1 MISVLVRQIMNT
13 NSRDWEQVESE
24 IDASV
29 STLKSL
35 MKERDTF
42 FNVEK
47 NLRIQIFQLACLYL
61 KLFLM
66 YHNSTISIEPYL
78 SNGLYRLKNNLIE
91 RTLKTSFGKVAYKRK
106 YLINR
111 KGGSG
116 IYPLD
121 IILGLLSDNFSPL
134 VIDMCCR
141 LSTRLS
147 YKASVLVFKWF
158 CNWTPSTDS
167 VECLVLGLGR
177 KASEYM
183 DIALPP
189 ENEGE
194 MLVIE
199 VDGKATPTA
208 TDEELAKRRGPRD
221 KKHNPKCKCGC
232 QRHRGKAKR
241 FGKKKVRKKKGDKSK
256 NGRSITLVAMYT
268 LKKSPDGKLHGPLNK
283 KIWGSYNT
291 RKFMFEWI
299 RKQAQRRGF
308 DPSTSTNIQLIMDGE
323 KCLENSL
330 REIFPKA
337 IFTLDI
343 RHLEE
348 KLWDVGRSFHK
359 EGSEELAE
367 WVSDRREM
375 LYNGNEKKLLKQLQ
389 DSFVALSKRAER
401 DAKKREALEKLI
413 FYMTERMSMMNYK
426 KLIDQDLVISSG
438 IIEGAA
444 RYVVGERMDCSGM
457 RWIMGRAEA
466 LLHLRCME
474 LNNDWENFFHWTYQQ
489 WTCELQK
496 GIVVKVR
503 SAVPIPID
511 KEVA

>member
-1 MISVLVRQIMNT
+1 MNT
-13 NSRDWEQVESE
+13 NSQSWENLECE
-24 IDASV
+24 IDTSV
-29 STLKSL
+29 STLKAL
-35 MKERDTF
+35 MKECDTF

-47 NLRIQIFQLACLYL
+47 KLRIQIFQLACLYL

-78 SNGLYRLKNNLIE
+78 SNGRYRLKNNLIE
-91 RTLKTSFGKVAYKRK
+91 RTLKTSFGEVSYKRK

-111 KGGSG
+111 KGGAG
-116 IYPLD
+116 VYPLD
-121 IILGLLSDNFSPL
+121 IILGLLSDTFSPL
-134 VIDMCCR
+134 VIDVCCR

-177 KASEYM
+177 KAREYM
-183 DIALPP
+183 EIAPPP

-194 MLVIE
+194 ILVIE

-208 TDEELAKRRGPRD
+208 TDEELAKRRGPRKIGHD
-221 KKHNPKCKCGC
+221 RKCSCGC

-268 LKKSPDGKLHGPLNK
+268 LKKGPDGKLHGPFNK
-283 KIWGSYNT
+283 KIWGSFNT

-299 RKQAQRRGF
+299 RSQAQRRGF
-308 DPSTSTNIQLIMDGE
+308 APSTCENIQLIMDGE

-330 REIFPKA
+330 REIFQKA
-337 IFTLDI
+337 TFTLDI

-348 KLWDVGRSFHK
+348 KIWEVGHCFHK

-367 WVSDRREM
+367 WVSDRKEK
-375 LYNGNEKKLLKQLQ
+375 LYNGNETKLLKQLQ
-389 DSFVALSKRAER
+389 DSLVILSKRAER

-413 FYMTERMSMMNYK
+413 FYMSERMSMMNYK
-426 KLIDQDLVISSG
+426 KLIDHDLGISSG

-444 RYVVGERMDCSGM
+444 RYIVGERMDCSGM

-474 LNNDWENFFHWTYQQ
+474 LNNDWEQFFNWTYQQ
-489 WTCELQK
+489 WLCELQK
-496 GIVVKVR
+496 GKAVKVR
-503 SAVPIPID
+503 STVPIPID